1 MFNLLNKINTNVKV
15 NKYLDVIDI
24 IYWINLDRSEDRRNN
39 MIRILK
45 DINIP
50 AERISAID
58 GKNISDDELFSN
70 YSYETLNRTRIEY
83 SCLLSHLKTIQRFAQ
98 SEKEIALILEDDLSL
113 EYVHLWD
120 KKISEIIKEAPED
133 WDIIQLNYVT
143 FMKLTEN
150 YTRNDKGH
158 YSCCGS
164 YLINKKGAKKL
175 LDLIYKDNKFV
186 LLPNKIHTSDNYIYS
201 IVTTY
206 TYKYP
211 YFTYPNENTSTIHDN
226 HISYHVLTKKLA
238 YESWIEKNNGKV
250 GNLRTYIFFI
260 KNAKLIGGIII
271 FLILFILVKS
281 NKKSLK
287 NLRKNI

>member
-1 MFNLLNKINTNVKV
+1 MFNLFNKINTNVKV

-24 IYWINLDRSEDRRNN
+24 IYWINLDRSKDRRNN
-39 MIRILK
+39 MLNILK

-50 AERISAID
+50 AERISAVD
-58 GKNISDDELFSN
+58 GKNITDEELYSN
-70 YSYETLNRTRIEY
+70 YSYETLTRTRIEY
-83 SCLLSHLKTIQRFAQ
+83 SCLLSHLKTIQTFAK
-98 SEKEIALILEDDLSL
+98 SEKQIALILEDDLSL

-143 FMKLTEN
+143 YAKLTED
-150 YTRNDKGH
+150 YSLNDKGH

-164 YLINKKGAKKL
+164 YLINKKGANKL

-186 LLPNKIHTSDNYIYS
+186 LLPNRIHTADNYIYPL
-201 IVTTY
+201 VKTY

-238 YESWIEKNNGKV
+238 YESWIEKNNGKDGKVRKV
-250 GNLRTYIFFI
+250 GNFRMYVMFI
-260 KNAKLIGGIII
+260 KNAKLIFGIII
-271 FLILFILVKS
+271 FLILFLLLKS
-281 NKKSLK
+281 KKK
-287 NLRKNI
+287 